1 MLPEAEF
8 GTPNQLHVHFT
19 PDFRGEKHA
28 LRPELHVFR
37 VKRPEETP
45 CPGCACAH
53 SRWRCRGP
61 LTCSRSTARGGGAR
75 TRTRSPAGRPRCAR
89 RLPCARRGSGDR
101 RPHTSFQSTLGGGAG
116 RRHPRPRAGRWWLA
130 GQARLPEPDPLRKT
144 AGRACSPRRDVPG
157 HWAWSR
163 AARVFSGPD
172 WDRQRPRDSGN
183 GAEGPGRPRAHGRA
197 SQLSTTTAPPGSEQT
212 LKVQVLTSG
221 LSPVFPSSRPEP

>member
-101 RPHTSFQSTLGGGAG
+101 RPHTSFQSTLGGEQAG
-116 RRHPRPRAGRWWLA
+116 VTPAPELAAGGWQGRPASRSQTLCVRQLGVRAPPDVTCQATGRGH
-130 GQARLPEPDPLRKT
+130 GQHACSVGQTGTDRGPGTVGTGQRGPAAPGRT
-144 AGRACSPRRDVPG
+144 AGRAS
-157 HWAWSR
+157 
-163 AARVFSGPD
+163 
-172 WDRQRPRDSGN
+172 
-183 GAEGPGRPRAHGRA
+183 
-197 SQLSTTTAPPGSEQT
+197 
-212 LKVQVLTSG
+212 
-221 LSPVFPSSRPEP
+221 